1 MIAIEKMY
9 GICDGQ
15 NIIFENVGWNDWQ
28 AIVPADFQ
36 DGTYVVEIYAKA
48 YTGELIYYSA
58 VLFMSDG
65 RFVSLQPFD
74 DGFYTIITEKNVCN
88 LIENQISASIIDNR
102 LFTTLIDNVRVKV
115 KVSYEL

>member
-9 GICDGQ
+9 GICDGED
-15 NIIFENVGWNDWQ
+15 IIFENIGGNDWQ

-65 RFVSLQPFD
+65 RFVSLQPFN
-74 DGFYTIITEKNVCN
+74 DGFYTIITERNACNVVDN
-88 LIENQISASIIDNR
+88 NITASIIDNR
-102 LFTTLIDNVRVKV
+102 LFTTFIDNISVKA